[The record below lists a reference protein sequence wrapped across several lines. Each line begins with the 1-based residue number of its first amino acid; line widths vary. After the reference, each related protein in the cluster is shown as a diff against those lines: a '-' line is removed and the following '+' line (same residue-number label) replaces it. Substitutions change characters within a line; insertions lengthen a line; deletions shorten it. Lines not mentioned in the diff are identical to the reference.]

1 MDFVDEKELEF
12 DRLQGDSVK
21 LTKRRFD
28 HVTESLIDVDCP
40 R

>member
-1 MDFVDEKELEF
+1 MKKSSNLIDFKVM
-12 DRLQGDSVK
+12 SVK
-21 LTKRRFD
+21 LMKRRFD